1 VRDHALTLDV
11 DHPLWQIVLSIM
23 VLGLMVQRAAVG
35 ITYFLSAHEPWL
47 VVAYGLQGL
56 GGVLVWA
63 SLLWARGMLYAAI
76 GVLGATV
83 AATAGLEGFVLD
95 RVPRST
101 AIFQIVAI
109 IAASTA
115 CMLVAGRVLKR

>member
-1 VRDHALTLDV
+1 MDR
-11 DHPLWQIVLSIM
+11 PLWQIVLSVM
-23 VLGLMVQRAAVG
+23 VLGMMVQRAAVG

-76 GVLGATV
+76 GVLGVTFAATAAVEGFVLERLPPSTALVQIVAAV
-83 AATAGLEGFVLD
+83 AATAVL
-95 RVPRST
+95 
-101 AIFQIVAI
+101 
-109 IAASTA
+109 
-115 CMLVAGRVLKR
+115 MLVAQRVLRR